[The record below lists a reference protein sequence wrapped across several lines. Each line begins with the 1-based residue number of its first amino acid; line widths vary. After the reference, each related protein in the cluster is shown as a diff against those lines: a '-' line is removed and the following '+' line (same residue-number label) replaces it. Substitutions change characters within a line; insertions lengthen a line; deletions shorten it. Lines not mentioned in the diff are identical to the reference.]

1 MTFIHSVLDELPALS
16 DADKKEET
24 SMETTYTATDETVT
38 ESTDT
43 IVKADTTSL
52 DLFKKDPN
60 VNLRQNDGVDSF
72 GIYFEVDHDR
82 YSSGDVTHT
91 LRVLFIAGFA
101 IVQYK
106 SKIKRTGKWIQ
117 MKFPV
122 PTGFAPVTEPSSD
135 DQIKTAWELTRDII
149 KNTYFVTGKMI
160 KRGEPM
166 LVQLVATDVE
176 AVRRQTDPPMI
187 RYTAKSSYEKLYGK
201 GV

>member
-24 SMETTYTATDETVT
+24 SMETTYTVTDETVT

-43 IVKADTTSL
+43 IVKADTTPL
-52 DLFKKDPN
+52 ELFKKDPN

-72 GIYFEVDHDR
+72 GIYFEIDHDR
-82 YSSGDVTHT
+82 YNVGEVTHT
-91 LRVLFIAGFA
+91 LRVLFIAGFP

-106 SKIKRTGKWIQ
+106 SKAKRTGKWVQ

-122 PTGFAPVTEPSSD
+122 PAGYAPVTDPSSD
-135 DQIKTAWELTRDII
+135 DQIKTAWDLTRGAIS
-149 KNTYFVTGKMI
+149 TYFASGKII

-176 AVRRQTDPPMI
+176 AVKRRNDPPMI